1 MFDPR
6 VQQLSDIYA
15 RLFETVVEQSRLL
28 APIII
33 DRANGIATALGK
45 SIQQQETQK
54 IAKAALG
61 LIDAYGEMDGND
73 TKIYKSDAFVIRQQG
88 QLIGIHHRPDELT
101 DFANPL
107 MEFTIGKNDSFVIK
121 TPPKAMLPAEKE
133 EFLMVS
139 DRASRARLRDRF
151 ESGLPNAK
159 TDLRDLAAALGSL
172 APAGTLSTLKSFR
185 QTEALGLLNQILE
198 KAKTDEIQVGD
209 YLISR
214 RRNLEDGKG
223 QLCLKKGDRELVK
236 YTVQKT
242 PRGLIKQVDK
252 LNLTQWDWQQI
263 QFIARNTKSLN
274 ALDTSLA
281 GSVANQNSLSFIS
294 QIKVPLHPALKKA
307 WDYLNQHG
315 WSVNTQEGNDRIKT
329 TLEQSKGRLRV
340 AEQRELYYKCLLHHQ
355 ELMSA
360 PNPIHLP
367 SIKDVMKDLE
377 RWRKEVISAHYTP
390 IQHLA
395 INREKAADT
404 QAEISL

>member
-107 MEFTIGKNDSFVIK
+107 MEFTIGKNDQLAIK
-121 TPPKAMLPAEKE
+121 IPPKAMLPAEKE

-139 DRASRARLRDRF
+139 DRLD
-151 ESGLPNAK
+151 SGLPNAK

-172 APAGTLSTLKSFR
+172 APAGTFYTLESFR
-185 QTEALGLLNQILE
+185 QTETLGLLNQILE

-223 QLCLKKGDRELVK
+223 QLYLKKGDLELVK

-242 PRGLIKQVDK
+242 PQGLIKQLDK
-252 LNLTQWDWQQI
+252 LNLTQCDWQQI
-263 QFIARNTKSLN
+263 QFIAKNTKSLN
-274 ALDTSLA
+274 SLDDSLV
-281 GSVANQNSLSFIS
+281 GSVGNQERLPFVS
-294 QIKVPLHPALKKA
+294 QIQVPFHPALKKA

-315 WSVNTQEGNDRIKT
+315 WSVNTQAGNDRIKA
-329 TLEQSKGRLRV
+329 TLEQSKGRLNV
-340 AEQRELYYKCLLHHQ
+340 AEQRELYDKCLLHHQ

-360 PNPIHLP
+360 PNPIQLP
-367 SIKDVMKDLE
+367 SIQEVMKDLE

-390 IQHLA
+390 TQHLA
-395 INREKAADT
+395 INREKVADT
-404 QAEISL
+404 QAEIAL